1 MVLIWSSSSNTN
13 PPKIKINH
21 KTTKRKKLKKKN
33 QWYGSG
39 NSSPNTTPQIQDNH
53 QTTTKKIIL
62 KKKSK
67 VMTLETY

>member
-1 MVLIWSSSSNTN
+1 MN
-13 PPKIKINH
+13 
-21 KTTKRKKLKKKN
+21 
-33 QWYGSG
+33 GSG